1 MVATTRHIHVG
12 DMDPNDRFYQNCVPA
27 IHKNAANVAHWS
39 QATDITCTAT
49 GFKKCTA
56 GPNCHNGYEPVP
68 ITATLK
74 AKPVTSLTTAWNEYA
89 AAMASGAPGA
99 ATPYETGMMVL
110 PGKKSGYY
118 VVLFS
123 GKGLGDHS
131 IIKE

>member
-27 IHKNAANVAHWS
+27 IYKNAAGVKKWS
-39 QATDITCTAT
+39 QATDITCTVT
-49 GFKKCTA
+49 GFKTCTG
-56 GPNCHNGYEPVP
+56 GPPCQHGYEPVP

-131 IIKE
+131 IIKQ